1 MAVSSA
7 WSWIFCL
14 LQIMTFFTVEWG
26 PVFLE
31 CIGGRG
37 VIGWVPAMG
46 LLPEMFMDEIEAAVK
61 SFDLYVVC
69 LDKTPED
76 CQASLESLLVK
87 AMRAYESRGEGMRHG
102 IALDKQVT
110 IFLSEVDGEE
120 KPMCG
125 IYFNL
130 HSPYKKA

>member
-1 MAVSSA
+1 MA
-7 WSWIFCL
+7 
-14 LQIMTFFTVEWG
+14 FFTVGCG

-31 CIGGRG
+31 CNGERG
-37 VIGWVPAMG
+37 VVGWSFAMG
-46 LLPEMFMDEIEAAVK
+46 LLPEMFVGEIEAAVK
-61 SFDLYVVC
+61 SFDLHVVC

-130 HSPYKKA
+130 HSPYKKAQPEAEPAESRN